1 MVGYLPNPEDFS
13 FTTKGEE
20 KKMGKQF
27 EGFDSGGGGEAVRRF
42 YNNHLYNQIEN
53 YILLL
58 ES

>member
-1 MVGYLPNPEDFS
+1 MQWKQERKMNSVTATTGVEGEGCFS
-13 FTTKGEE
+13 
-20 KKMGKQF
+20 
-27 EGFDSGGGGEAVRRF
+27 AY

>member
-1 MVGYLPNPEDFS
+1 MNSVMAMTGVEVEGCFS
-13 FTTKGEE
+13 
-20 KKMGKQF
+20 
-27 EGFDSGGGGEAVRRF
+27 AY

>member
-1 MVGYLPNPEDFS
+1 MSSVTAMTGVE
-13 FTTKGEE
+13 GE
-20 KKMGKQF
+20 
-27 EGFDSGGGGEAVRRF
+27 GGAFLEY

>member
-1 MVGYLPNPEDFS
+1 MNSVTDM
-13 FTTKGEE
+13 T
-20 KKMGKQF
+20 
-27 EGFDSGGGGEAVRRF
+27 GGEGEGCFSAY

>member
-1 MVGYLPNPEDFS
+1 MALYIIKARKKHEQCDGYEGEGEGCFS
-13 FTTKGEE
+13 
-20 KKMGKQF
+20 
-27 EGFDSGGGGEAVRRF
+27 AY